1 MVPNLPARS
10 IEGHINYQI
19 AYKDLVMTTFDFSP
33 FYRSFIG
40 FDHLAS
46 LMDAAA
52 RNEKQPAYP
61 PYNIEMTGEDQYCI
75 TMAVAGFTEQELS
88 IDTEHNTLLVRGQ
101 KAAKDESRR
110 FVHQGIA
117 ERNFER
123 KFQLSDYIK
132 VTGAQLENGLLHISL
147 VREVP
152 EALKPRKIEI
162 GKGNPAVTNQVDST
176 LTANLA
182 QAVNA

>member
-1 MVPNLPARS
+1 MATL
-10 IEGHINYQI
+10 
-19 AYKDLVMTTFDFSP
+19 DFSP

-40 FDHLAS
+40 FDHLVN
-46 LMDAAA
+46 LMDAA

-61 PYNIEMTGEDQYCI
+61 PYNIEVTGEDQYRI
-75 TMAVAGFTEQELS
+75 SMAVAGFEPQELS
-88 IDTEHNTLLVRGQ
+88 IETEHNNLVVRGQ
-101 KAAKDESRR
+101 KVDKTDGRR

-132 VTGAQLENGLLHISL
+132 VIGASINHGLLHIEL

-152 EALKPRKIEI
+152 EALKPRKIAISQGPTPTALTSQQAANNELVSL
-162 GKGNPAVTNQVDST
+162 PQQV
-176 LTANLA
+176 AG
-182 QAVNA
+182 